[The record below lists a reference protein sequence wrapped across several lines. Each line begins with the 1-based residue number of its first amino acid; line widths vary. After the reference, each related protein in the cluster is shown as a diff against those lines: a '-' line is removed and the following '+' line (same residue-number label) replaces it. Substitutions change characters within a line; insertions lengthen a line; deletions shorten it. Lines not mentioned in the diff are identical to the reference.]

1 MCGFEEVTH
10 EPEPAEFRPTP
21 TPNPNMTTALYVGFS
36 GMDDEDEALLG
47 GITTKSLSLE
57 GSFFTCGS
65 FGGGVSGTFLP
76 CLVY

>member
-21 TPNPNMTTALYVGFS
+21 TPNPNMTTATYVGFS

-47 GITTKSLSLE
+47 GITAKGLGILHVWLFLVTELVAL
-57 GSFFTCGS
+57 FFPTD
-65 FGGGVSGTFLP
+65 
-76 CLVY
+76 

>member
-21 TPNPNMTTALYVGFS
+21 TPNPNMTTATYVGFS

-47 GITTKSLSLE
+47 GITAK
-57 GSFFTCGS
+57 G
-65 FGGGVSGTFLP
+65 
-76 CLVY
+76 